1 MIDNSLIILSALSN
15 EMQSNIHE
23 HFIIEHLK
31 SFVASISDKKSDIG
45 DKKSDIGNKKSDIGD
60 KNKYLNSTKVIK
72 KRKNG
77 ILSQFIRSHEIS
89 IPAADIIEAGRFF
102 GYNISKVLIYNVRTK
117 MRKQISNQS

>member
-45 DKKSDIGNKKSDIGD
+45 DK
-60 KNKYLNSTKVIK
+60 NKYLNSTKVIK
-72 KRKNG
+72 KWKNG

>member
-45 DKKSDIGNKKSDIGD
+45 DKKSDIGD